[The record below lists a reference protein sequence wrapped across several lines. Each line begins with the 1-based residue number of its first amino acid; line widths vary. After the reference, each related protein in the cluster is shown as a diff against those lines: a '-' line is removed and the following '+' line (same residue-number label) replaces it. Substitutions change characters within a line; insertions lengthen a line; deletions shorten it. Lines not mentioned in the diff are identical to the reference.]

1 MARILMVLTS
11 HGELGSTGRKTGLWL
26 EEFAAPFYAFLAA
39 GCEVVLAS
47 PRGGAVPVDPG
58 SLADSAQTEA
68 TRRWADDDL
77 NRGLIT
83 RTLPLSSVTASDF
96 DAVFYP
102 GGHGPMWDLAGDPG
116 NAAVLS
122 QFWCAGK
129 PVGAVCHGVAA
140 LLAARD
146 ADGQSLLEGRHVT
159 GFSDAEER
167 AVGLDEV
174 VPFLLQDRLLAARAI
189 YEEAPPFKA
198 HTVVDGRLVTGQNPA
213 SSVGAAHALLGL
225 LTSE

>member
-26 EEFAAPFYAFLAA
+26 EEFAAPFYEFLDA
-39 GCEVVLAS
+39 GHDVVLAS

-58 SLADSAQTEA
+58 SQAESAQTEA
-68 TRRWADDDL
+68 TRRFADDDL

-83 RTLPLSSVTASDF
+83 RTLPVSTVKASDF

-102 GGHGPMWDLAGDPG
+102 GGHGPMWDLAGDPA
-116 NAAVLS
+116 NAALLS
-122 QFWCAGK
+122 EFWNAGM

-146 ADGQSLLEGRHVT
+146 ADGQSLVEGRHVT

-189 YEEAPPFKA
+189 YEAAPPFQA
-198 HTVVDGRLVTGQNPA
+198 HTVVDGLLVTGQNPA
-213 SSVGAAHALLGL
+213 SSVGAAHALIGL
-225 LTSE
+225 LKSE